1 MEMSDLFLINSMFL
15 GVGLSM
21 DAFSVSLVNGLSD
34 PELHPLKAAKIA
46 LVFAFFQALMPM
58 LGWIATHTMLHY
70 FTSLQ
75 KIVPWVSLLILS
87 VIGGKMIKDSRS
99 ECCREQRELSGWELL
114 FQGIATSL
122 VALSAGFAIGSYPFS
137 QALVCA
143 LVIALVTYAICFGG
157 VLIGRTAGCRISAN
171 AQVLGGSVLILIGL
185 EILLEHLF

>member
-58 LGWIATHTMLHY
+58 LGWVATHTMLHY
-70 FTSLQ
+70 FTFLQ
-75 KIVPWVSLLILS
+75 KLIPWISLLILT
-87 VIGGKMIKDSRS
+87 VIGGKMIRDSKAD
-99 ECCREQRELSGWELL
+99 CPREQQELTGMTLL
-114 FQGIATSL
+114 FQGVATSL
-122 VALSAGFAIGSYPFS
+122 DALSAGFAIGSYPCG
-137 QALVCA
+137 QALVCV

>member
-1 MEMSDLFLINSMFL
+1 MEMSDLFLINSLFL

-58 LGWIATHTMLHY
+58 LGWIATHTMLYY
-70 FTSLQ
+70 FKTLQ
-75 KIVPWVSLLILS
+75 KIVPWISLLILS
-87 VIGGKMIKDSRS
+87 AIGAKMIRDSKS
-99 ECCREQRELSGWELL
+99 PCTQEQRDLSGTQLL

-122 VALSAGFAIGSYPFS
+122 DALSAGFAIGSYPFP
-137 QALVCA
+137 QALVCV

-185 EILLEHLF
+185 QILLENTL